1 MVEVAPIP
9 TANVSAPATAG
20 MTAGGTTGGSTT
32 GGGATG
38 GGTTGGGATGGIGAT
53 GGGVTGGG
61 ITGGGATGSGGKGG
75 GGKGGG
81 NPGVPAESRKMDK
94 RAVPSTVKAAHAS
107 KSDLLYSDPQ
117 NPNILKHPNSV
128 KEVTFC
134 LVSSS

>member
-1 MVEVAPIP
+1 MVEVAPTP
-9 TANVSAPATAG
+9 TANVSAPAATG
-20 MTAGGTTGGSTT
+20 MTVSSAPKATAGGTTGGSTT

-38 GGTTGGGATGGIGAT
+38 GVGATGGGATGG
-53 GGGVTGGG
+53 
-61 ITGGGATGSGGKGG
+61 GGKGG

-81 NPGVPAESRKMDK
+81 TPGVAADIRKMES
-94 RAVPSTVKAAHAS
+94 RAVPSTVNAAHAS

-134 LVSSS
+134 LVLSS

>member
-1 MVEVAPIP
+1 MVEVAPTP
-9 TANVSAPATAG
+9 TANVSASAATGMTVSSAPKATAD
-20 MTAGGTTGGSTT
+20 GTTGGNTT

-38 GGTTGGGATGGIGAT
+38 GVGATGGGATGG
-53 GGGVTGGG
+53 
-61 ITGGGATGSGGKGG
+61 GGKGG

-81 NPGVPAESRKMDK
+81 TPGVAADIRKMES
-94 RAVPSTVKAAHAS
+94 RAVPSTVNAAHAS

-134 LVSSS
+134 LVLSS

>member
-32 GGGATG
+32 GVGATG
-38 GGTTGGGATGGIGAT
+38 GSTTGGWVTCGAGAT
-53 GGGVTGGG
+53 GGGVTGG
-61 ITGGGATGSGGKGG
+61 GGKGG

-81 NPGVPAESRKMDK
+81 NPGVAADIRKMDN

>member
-1 MVEVAPIP
+1 MNKLVEVAPTS
-9 TANVSAPATAG
+9 TANVSAPAATGMTVSTAPKA
-20 MTAGGTTGGSTT
+20 TAGGTTGGSTT

-38 GGTTGGGATGGIGAT
+38 GVGATGGGINGGGATGG
-53 GGGVTGGG
+53 
-61 ITGGGATGSGGKGG
+61 GGKGG

-81 NPGVPAESRKMDK
+81 TPGVAADIRKMDN
-94 RAVPSTVKAAHAS
+94 RAAPSTVNAAHAS

-134 LVSSS
+134 LVLSS